1 MNIRGKEV
9 KIDKGV
15 LAKAI
20 GIMCLG
26 WLALP
31 IVYYMLLK
39 KEKKKGIIEENDR
52 KE

>member
-1 MNIRGKEV
+1 ME

-15 LAKAI
+15 LAKAV

-31 IVYYMLLK
+31 IVYYLLLK
-39 KEKKKGIIEENDR
+39 KEKKKEIIEENDG
-52 KE
+52 KK